1 MKSAIKR
8 YRRQL
13 ILPTYESLGG
23 DLLDSCEMMF
33 SQRSRDV
40 ACCYRGDE
48 IRVYLAGSFGLARV
62 LMISTA

>member
-8 YRRQL
+8 YRRQP

-23 DLLDSCEMMF
+23 DLLDSCEMML

-48 IRVYLAGSFGLARV
+48 SRVYLAGSFDMARE

>member
-48 IRVYLAGSFGLARV
+48 SRAGSFDLARG